1 MEKIT
6 LNLEGLGCANCAAK
20 IEARAKNI
28 SGIENVILDF
38 SRSKLTFEK
47 NDVDVDSAINEI
59 KSIVNALEPDV
70 VVTVKDA
77 HALQNSSLAHP
88 HDHHDHHHDHHVS
101 SSQRASGH
109 NKRNLIRLT
118 VSLVLFGI
126 GLFGKN
132 LPYVEI
138 VTLAFAY
145 ILSGHKVLYKSFR
158 NILRGE
164 VFDENFLMSIA
175 TFGAIAIGE
184 YPEAVAV
191 MIFYEIG
198 EYFQDLAV
206 NRSKNA
212 ISSLLDIRPDEAS
225 VYRSGLWM
233 AVSPEEVLVD
243 EVIIVK
249 PGERVPLDGVV
260 IEGGSTLDTS
270 ALTGE
275 SVPRFFTVDDAVLSG
290 SVVVNGIL
298 KLKVTSVYA
307 ESTVARILSLVENA
321 TSSKA
326 PTENFITKFA
336 RYYTPI
342 VVFLALG
349 LVLIPSLIF
358 GFDTFNTW
366 LYRGL
371 IFLVISCPCALV
383 VSVPLGFF
391 SGIGN
396 ASKNGIL
403 VKGSNYLEAL
413 SQIDTIVFDKTGTLT
428 EGAFEVYQTH
438 LHKGQ
443 VNDKVLLELAT
454 LAESHSNHP
463 VAKSIIQYSN
473 QKANLDD
480 ILSVEEISGKGV
492 LVKSVKGTII
502 AGNKS
507 LMNDYHISIP
517 LISSPYTHIY
527 IALDNQYI
535 GAFDI
540 RDKIKQDAFKTI
552 KLLKSLGYRVLMLTG
567 DRKEAASAVAASLD
581 IDTVYSELLPED
593 KYKKVLSLIAE
604 GANVAFVG
612 DGINDAPVLAS
623 ANIGI
628 SMGAIGSDAAIE
640 ASDIVLMTDEP
651 SKIPEAIEISKMT
664 KKVVTQNII
673 FAIGIKLLIMAL
685 GTVGLSSMWM
695 AIFADVGVTL
705 IAVLNATR
713 VLRFKPKT
721 F

>member
-47 NDVDVDSAINEI
+47 KDVDVDSAINEI

-70 VVTVKDA
+70 IVSVKDA
-77 HALQNSSLAHP
+77 HALQNSSLP
-88 HDHHDHHHDHHVS
+88 QSHHHDHESTSH
-101 SSQRASGH
+101 RALGH
-109 NKRNLIRLT
+109 DKSNLIRLT
-118 VSLVLFGI
+118 ISLVLFVIGI
-126 GLFGKN
+126 LGKN
-132 LPYVEI
+132 LPYVEV
-138 VTLAFAY
+138 VTLAIAY
-145 ILSGHKVLYKSFR
+145 LLSGHKVLYKSFR

-206 NRSKNA
+206 NRSKHA

-233 AVSPEEVLVD
+233 TVSPEEVQVD

-260 IEGGSTLDTS
+260 VEGGSTLDTS

-275 SVPRFFTVDDAVLSG
+275 SVPRYFTLDDAVLSG

-298 KLKVTSVYA
+298 KLRVTSVYA

-321 TSSKA
+321 TSNKA

-349 LVLIPSLIF
+349 LVLIPSILF
-358 GFDTFNTW
+358 GFDTFDTW

-403 VKGSNYLEAL
+403 IKGSNYLEAL
-413 SQIDTIVFDKTGTLT
+413 SQVDTIVFDKTGTLT

-438 LHKGQ
+438 LHKEQ
-443 VNDKVLLELAT
+443 INDKVLLELAT

-463 VAKSIIQYSN
+463 VAKSIIQYSK
-473 QKANLDD
+473 QEVNLDD

-492 LVKSVKGTII
+492 LVQSVKGTIL

-507 LMNDYHISIP
+507 LMKDYHIAIP
-517 LISSPYTHIY
+517 IISSSYTHIY

-567 DRKEAASAVAASLD
+567 DRKEAASAVAASLE
-581 IDTVYSELLPED
+581 IDAVYSELLPED
-593 KYKKVLSLIAE
+593 KYKKVLSLIEE

-640 ASDIVLMTDEP
+640 ASDVVLMTDEP
-651 SKIPEAIEISKMT
+651 SKIPEAIEISKIT
-664 KKVVTQNII
+664 KKIVTQNIV
-673 FAIGIKLLIMAL
+673 FAIGTKILIMAL

-695 AIFADVGVTL
+695 AIFADVGVAL
-705 IAVLNATR
+705 IAVLNSTR
-713 VLRFKPKT
+713 VLRFKPKA